1 MQHHL
6 GFKMFGENK
15 MHAPMKAEHR
25 KQGYV
30 RTARSNILPFKK
42 NSINEV
48 LLQVGYNYN
57 YNYKA

>member
-1 MQHHL
+1 
-6 GFKMFGENK
+6 MFGENK